1 MEKAVTEERLED
13 FARRKRNK
21 LFENISLFGTVMGTL
36 HFVLDLIGGS
46 KEAPVIDMVITI
58 VLFSCYALHRK
69 GLRNLSR
76 ILGLSFL
83 NLCLAVYACLLP
95 PHVGVYLFF
104 LPLMTIPM
112 AIFEPQERAMRI
124 SFVLLSA
131 LLAGLLFASD
141 FNFIGQYEI
150 EAPNT
155 ENFFMI
161 NLISTGAILVMS
173 VGFMLGVNEESE
185 KKLRILAEEIDIK
198 NTNLQKTNAELDR
211 FFYSTSHDLRSPL
224 LSIKGLVNITRN
236 ETADARVIKYLDMMT
251 ERADRLDLFI
261 RDIIDYSKNTRTELS
276 RDIVDVTQLVEEV
289 KDNFQFLEGAS
300 NVRFFENILV
310 DKVVTD
316 RTRVTV
322 ILNNLI
328 SNAIKYHNRDNHN
341 QWIKVNIFP
350 SGRDLNIVISDN
362 GLGISEDNQSRIF
375 EMFYRGTEKSKG
387 SGLGL
392 YIVKE
397 TIEKMKGSIQVES
410 KEGQGTSF
418 TVTIPVSLVNIGVEL
433 AEAV

>member
-21 LFENISLFGTVMGTL
+21 LFENISLFATVMGTF

-46 KEAPVIDMVITI
+46 REAPVIDMMITI
-58 VLFSCYALHRK
+58 VLFSCYGLHRK
-69 GLRNLSR
+69 GYRDLSR
-76 ILGLSFL
+76 ILGLGFL
-83 NLCLAVYACLLP
+83 NTCLAVYACVLP
-95 PHVGVYLFF
+95 PDVGIYLFF
-104 LPLMTIPM
+104 FPLMTVAM
-112 AIFEPQERAMRI
+112 AIFEPKEKVLRI
-124 SFVLLSA
+124 SFVLLSGMFA
-131 LLAGLLFASD
+131 VLLFASD
-141 FNFIGQYEI
+141 FNFIGTYEI
-150 EAPNT
+150 VAPDA
-155 ENFFMI
+155 EKFFMI
-161 NLISTGAILVMS
+161 NLLSSGVMLVMS
-173 VGFMLGVNEESE
+173 VAFTLRVNEESE
-185 KKLRILAEEIDIK
+185 RRLRILAKEVEIK
-198 NTNLQKTNAELDR
+198 NSNLEKTNAELDR

-236 ETADARVIKYLDMMT
+236 ETDDTKVIRYLDMMT

-276 RDIVDVTQLVEEV
+276 REIVDVTRLVEEV

-350 SGRDLNIVISDN
+350 SGSDLNIVISDN

-410 KEGQGTSF
+410 KEGEGTSF
-418 TVTIPVSLVNIGVEL
+418 TVTIPVSLVHIGVEL